1 MEPTENAALVAL
13 VSRRFQSFAEA
24 AEAALAGVAKSLP
37 GTLGLGQFD
46 PDGETCRVTDLAG
59 APTPGLQRASI
70 LRLAGPEADW
80 LDRDLMRSV
89 GIESS
94 LVAPLEISDG
104 KIVGLLFALAPHP
117 RAYGPDHLVLL
128 GVAARILATEW
139 EGVQTRAEL
148 RRLRDT
154 ARDGRRT
161 DVETGLANRD
171 TFLELLEREW
181 KLVKRSSVR
190 SAVVACQVD
199 VNGAGNGHGSPVDLL
214 GLKDAA
220 DVLAGSARTTDYVAR
235 IDARELGVVLVGYDG
250 PDGAESFIQRYHQA
264 LERAT
269 GGRPFAVHVSC
280 AYQDLGPTESG
291 LEALGRAE
299 AASRN
304 EPDAPD
310 EPERAW

>member
-1 MEPTENAALVAL
+1 MQMEPTENAALVAL

-24 AEAALAGVAKSLP
+24 AEAAVAGVAKSLP

-46 PDGETCRVTDLAG
+46 SDGETCRVADLAG
-59 APTPGLQRASI
+59 APIPGLQRGAI
-70 LRLAGPEADW
+70 LRLAGADDDW
-80 LDRDLMRSV
+80 LDRDLLRSV

-94 LVAPLEISDG
+94 LVAPLEISEG
-104 KIVGLLFALAPHP
+104 KVVGLLFALATRAH
-117 RAYGPDHLVLL
+117 AYGPDHMVLL

-139 EGVQTRAEL
+139 EGVQTRAAL
-148 RRLRDT
+148 RRLRDS
-154 ARDGRRT
+154 GRESGRT
-161 DVETGLANRD
+161 DVETGLVNRA

-190 SAVVACQVD
+190 SLIVACQVE
-199 VNGAGNGHGSPVDLL
+199 VEGPGNGHGSPIDLM

-235 IDARELGVVLVGYDG
+235 TDASELVAVLVGCAG
-250 PDGAESFIQRYHQA
+250 PDGAEAFIQRYHQA

-269 GGRPFAVHVSC
+269 VGRPFAVRVSC
-280 AYQDLGPTESG
+280 AYQDLLPAESG
-291 LEALGRAE
+291 LDALGRAV

-304 EPDAPD
+304 GPDGSTATD
-310 EPERAW
+310 